1 MKKVRIF
8 DLSFKDA
15 NLIKEYKKEFESFLK
30 KGIFF
35 LGPDVEKL
43 EKNLSNFLKVKH
55 VVCLSS
61 GSSALYLSLKAA
73 GIMKGDEVITS
84 PLSWI
89 ITANAIIECGAVPV
103 FADIDENLNICP
115 NSIKRMI
122 SKKTKAIVPM
132 HYGGKMCKMNE
143 ITNIAKTKKITIIE
157 DAAQSF
163 GSSLNKKMSGT
174 FSKVAAFSLNPMKPL
189 GGLGEGGFCAT
200 NNSSLYQKLKKFRYA
215 GTKSNPIKR
224 LISNDIEEPSLNHKM
239 SSLNAIFIIKQL
251 KRFRKEM
258 LKRNKI
264 AEYYLKN
271 INNVVHI
278 HPTKNETNG
287 RYIFTFRTKKR
298 DQMINFLQE
307 NNIES
312 KVYHLPLI
320 SNIKFYKKY
329 KRDKLVNASNYIHSI
344 ISIPCHSKLNMK
356 EVKKVVYYINKFHEK
371 N

>member
-1 MKKVRIF
+1 MNKVRIF
-8 DLSFKDA
+8 DLRFNNSK
-15 NLIKEYKKEFESFLK
+15 LIEEYKKEFESFLK

-35 LGPDVEKL
+35 LGPEVEKL
-43 EKNLSNFLKVKH
+43 EKNLSDFLKVKH

-73 GIMKGDEVITS
+73 GIKEGDEVITS

-89 ITANAIIECGAVPV
+89 ITVNAIVECGANPV

-115 NSIKRMI
+115 NSIERMI
-122 SKKTKAIVPM
+122 TKKTKAIIPM

-143 ITNIAKTKKITIIE
+143 IVSIGKKNDIIVIE

-189 GGLGEGGFCAT
+189 GGLGEGGFCVT
-200 NNSSLYQKLKKFRYA
+200 NNSIIYQKLKKFRYA
-215 GTKSNPIKR
+215 GTKSNPIKK
-224 LISNDIEEPSLNHKM
+224 LISNDIDEPSLNHKM
-239 SSLNAIFIIKQL
+239 SSLNAIFLIKQL
-251 KRFRKEM
+251 KRFKKEM
-258 LKRNKI
+258 MKRNNI
-264 AEYYLKN
+264 AEYYVKN
-271 INNVVHI
+271 IKNVTHI
-278 HPTKNETNG
+278 NLPYNETNG
-287 RYIFTFRTKKR
+287 RYIFTFKTKNR
-298 DQMINFLQE
+298 NRLINFLQE

-312 KVYHLPLI
+312 KIYHLPLI

-329 KRDKLVNASNYIHSI
+329 KRDQLLNATKSIRSI
-344 ISIPCHSKLNMK
+344 ISIPCHSKLNMI
-356 EVKKVVYYINKFHEK
+356 EVKKVVYYVNKFHEK